1 VARVNLSWKKKLV
14 EEQLGQVEP
23 EREKLE
29 GYARSKTIPLWRNWY
44 IGSLLLAVGI
54 SFIGV
59 GLVAPLRTLY
69 ARAQGASGGEVGMM
83 AAAYLLSASLFLLPF
98 GWLSDRYNRVV
109 LIILGLV
116 GHVIVTLGYLV
127 ATSGEWFI
135 ALRFLE
141 GITAAAV
148 LPAARAILADLV
160 PEGRNGE
167 AFGLMSAVMMF
178 GLLAGPPVGTF
189 LAEGVGYTA
198 AYVLSGLIYV
208 PGIVLVFFA
217 FKNYRPAQRAATG
230 VEPLHIETRHRLLSR
245 PVVIGCLVRGAL
257 SLGPG
262 LAIAIWSLY
271 MADLGYDLIAIGW
284 TYTIYSIPMVLVAPG
299 AGRLSDRYGR
309 LKLMFGGGI
318 VVCVTW
324 TLYGWVTS
332 FWVIMALGVIEGSF
346 DAIARSAN
354 DGYLADNTPPEMR
367 GRAQGLFN
375 AVTEGGSLIGA
386 LGAGFLYEIDRRA
399 PFVILSSFEMGLMLL
414 ALALVLIG
422 KARRKAPGQAEQTFI
437 TQMDA
442 D

>member
-1 VARVNLSWKKKLV
+1 MVEVNLNRKHALV
-14 EEQLGQVEP
+14 EEEFGQIEP
-23 EREKLE
+23 AQSRLE
-29 GYARSKTIPLWRNWY
+29 DQAHIKNIPLWRNWY
-44 IGSLLLAVGI
+44 IGSLLVAVGI

-69 ARAQGASGGEVGMM
+69 ARAEGASGGEVGLM

-98 GWLSDRYNRVV
+98 GWLSDRYNRVAI
-109 LIILGLV
+109 IILGLV
-116 GHVIVTLGYLV
+116 GHGLVTLGYLV

-135 ALRFLE
+135 ALRFVE
-141 GITAAAV
+141 GVTAAAV

-178 GLLAGPPVGTF
+178 GLLAGPPVGSF

-198 AYVLSGLIYV
+198 AYALSGLIFI
-208 PGIVLVFFA
+208 PAIVLVFFA
-217 FKNYRPAQRAATG
+217 FKNYRPGQPATSG
-230 VEPLHIETRHRLLSR
+230 IEPLALTPRQRLLSG
-245 PVVIGCLVRGAL
+245 PIIIGCLVRGAL

-271 MADLGYDLIAIGW
+271 MADLGFDLVAIGW

-318 VVCVTW
+318 VVCITW
-324 TLYGWVTS
+324 LFYGWVTS
-332 FWVIMALGVIEGSF
+332 FWVIMALGVVEGSF

-354 DGYLADNTPPEMR
+354 DGYLADHTPPEMR

-375 AVTEGGSLIGA
+375 TVTEGGSLVGA
-386 LGAGFLYEIDRRA
+386 LGAGFLYEVDRRA
-399 PFVILSSFEMGLMLL
+399 PFVILSSLEMGLVLL
-414 ALALVLIG
+414 ALALTLFGRV
-422 KARRKAPGQAEQTFI
+422 RRSASRQA
-437 TQMDA
+437 
-442 D
+442 